1 MAQLQ
6 DISRRITSVANTRK
20 TTKAMEMVAGAR
32 LRRAQARIEALRP
45 YAERMIELM
54 QEVARHADPGEQFA
68 LLETH
73 EEEKRVGI
81 VMLTG
86 DRGLAGAFNANILRH
101 GLELHDRIIA
111 EGREVVWIVIGK
123 KGCSTMRFRG
133 YRLSE
138 SIEGIT
144 DRPKYTDAAGIAKSI
159 VNKYENYELDRVH
172 LVYNHFKSPIEQIV
186 TDEVILPM
194 GGEAI
199 ADVIA
204 AAEAEGATEGDFIYE
219 PNAAAILNNLLPT
232 YVDTALYR
240 ALLESTASEHGA
252 RMTAM
257 SNASENAE
265 EMIEHLTLQMN
276 RARQAAITQ
285 EILEVVGGAEALA

>member
-6 DISRRITSVANTRK
+6 DISRRITSVTNTRK

-32 LRRAQARIEALRP
+32 LRRAQTRIEALRP

-54 QEVARHADPGEQFA
+54 QEVGRHADPGEQFA

-73 EEEKRVGI
+73 EEEKRIGI

-86 DRGLAGAFNANILRH
+86 DRGLAGGFNSNILRR
-101 GLELHDRIIA
+101 GLMLHDEIQA
-111 EGREVVWIVIGK
+111 QGKEVVWIVIGK
-123 KGCSTMRFRG
+123 KGVSTMRFRG
-133 YRLSE
+133 YELQE
-138 SIEGIT
+138 SIQGIT
-144 DRPKYTDAAGIAKSI
+144 DRPKYTDAADISHRI
-159 VNKYENYELDRVH
+159 VSMYENYELDRVH
-172 LVYNHFKSPIEQIV
+172 LVYNHFKSPMEQIV
-186 TDEVILPM
+186 TEEVILPL
-194 GGEAI
+194 GGEVAE
-199 ADVIA
+199 VIA
-204 AAEAEGATEGDFIYE
+204 AAEAEGAIEGDFIYE
-219 PNAAAILNNLLPT
+219 PNATVILNELLPT
-232 YVDTALYR
+232 YVETALYR

-257 SNASENAE
+257 RSASENAE
-265 EMIEHLTLQMN
+265 EMIEHLTLMMN

>member
-6 DISRRITSVANTRK
+6 DIARRITSVSNTRK

-54 QEVARHADPGEQFA
+54 QEVGRHADPGEQFA

-81 VMLTG
+81 VLLTG
-86 DRGLAGAFNANILRH
+86 DRGLAGAFNSNILRR
-101 GLELHDRIIA
+101 GLELHNSILR
-111 EGREVVWIVIGK
+111 EGREVIWIVIGK
-123 KGCSTMRFRG
+123 KGVSTMRFRG
-133 YRLSE
+133 YELKE
-138 SIEGIT
+138 SIQGIT
-144 DRPKYTDAAGIAKSI
+144 DRPKYTDASDIARRI
-159 VNKYENYELDRVH
+159 VAMYETYELDKVH
-172 LVYNHFKSPIEQIV
+172 LVYNHFKSPMEQTV
-186 TDEVILPM
+186 SEDVILPL
-194 GGEAI
+194 GGEVAE
-199 ADVIA
+199 VIA
-204 AAEAEGATEGDFIYE
+204 AAEAEGAAEGDFIYE
-219 PNAAAILNNLLPT
+219 PNASVILNELLPT
-232 YVDTALYR
+232 YVETALYR

-257 SNASENAE
+257 RSASENAG

>member
-6 DISRRITSVANTRK
+6 DISRRIASVSNTRK

-32 LRRAQARIEALRP
+32 LRRAQARIESLRP

-54 QEVARHADPGEQFA
+54 QEVARHADTSEKFA

-86 DRGLAGAFNANILRH
+86 DRGLAGAFNSNILRH
-101 GLELHDRIIA
+101 GLELHDSIHA
-111 EGREVVWIVIGK
+111 EGKEVVWIVIGK
-123 KGCSTMRFRG
+123 KGCSSMRFRG
-133 YRLSE
+133 HSLSE
-138 SIEGIT
+138 AVQGIT
-144 DRPKYTDAAGIAKSI
+144 DRPKYSDAAGIAKSI
-159 VNKYENYELDRVH
+159 VDMYASYELDKVH
-172 LVYNHFKSPIEQIV
+172 LVYNHFKTPMEQVV
-186 TDEVILPM
+186 TDQVILPM
-194 GGEAI
+194 GGEVAE
-199 ADVIA
+199 VIA
-204 AAEAEGATEGDFIYE
+204 VAEAEGATEGDFIYE
-219 PNAAAILNNLLPT
+219 PNAAAILNDLLPT

-257 SNASENAE
+257 RSASENAE
-265 EMIEHLTLQMN
+265 EMIEHLTLRMN

-285 EILEVVGGAEALA
+285 EILEVVAGAEALS

>member
-6 DISRRITSVANTRK
+6 DIARRIASVTNTHK
-20 TTKAMEMVAGAR
+20 TTRAMEMVAGAR

-54 QEVARHADPGEQFA
+54 QEVARHADTGEQFP
-68 LLETH
+68 LLQVH

-86 DRGLAGAFNANILRH
+86 DRGLAGAFNANILKR
-101 GLELHDRIIA
+101 GMELYEQVKS
-111 EGREVVWIVIGK
+111 EGKEPVWIVIGR
-123 KGCSTMRFRG
+123 KGVSALRFRG
-133 YRLSE
+133 HTLAE
-138 SIEGIT
+138 AIEGIT
-144 DRPKYTDAAGIAKSI
+144 DRPKYTDAAGIAQHI
-159 VNKYENYELDRVH
+159 VRMYENHELDRVH
-172 LVYNHFKSPIEQIV
+172 LVYNHFKSPMEQIV
-186 TDEVILPM
+186 PEQVVLPLGDEV
-194 GGEAI
+194 

-204 AAEAEGATEGDFIYE
+204 QAEEEGAMGGEFIYE
-219 PNAAAILNNLLPT
+219 PSATEILRNLLPT
-232 YVDTALYR
+232 YAETAIYR

-257 SNASENAE
+257 RNASENAE
-265 EMIEHLTLQMN
+265 EMIEHLTLMMN

-285 EILEVVGGAEALA
+285 EILEVVAGAEALA

>member
-32 LRRAQARIEALRP
+32 LRRAQTRIEALRP

-54 QEVARHADPGEQFA
+54 QEVGRHADPGEQFP
-68 LLETH
+68 LLDVH

-86 DRGLAGAFNANILRH
+86 DRGLAGGFNSNILRH
-101 GLELHDRIIA
+101 GLILHDQI
-111 EGREVVWIVIGK
+111 GRQGKQVVWIIIGK
-123 KGCSTMRFRG
+123 KGVSTMRFRG
-133 YRLSE
+133 YQLKE
-138 SIEGIT
+138 TIQGIT
-144 DRPKYTDAAGIAKSI
+144 DRPKYSDAADISQRI
-159 VNKYENYELDRVH
+159 VGMYEAYELDKVH
-172 LVYNHFKSPIEQIV
+172 LVYNHFKSAMEQTV
-186 TDEVILPM
+186 TDEVILPL
-194 GGEAI
+194 GGEVAE
-199 ADVIA
+199 VIA
-204 AAEAEGATEGDFIYE
+204 AAEAEGAPEGDFIYE
-219 PNAAAILNNLLPT
+219 PNATAILNELLPT
-232 YVDTALYR
+232 YVETALYR

-257 SNASENAE
+257 RSASENAE